1 MSASDP
7 KEENAAADEDVVEI
21 PAHPAAS
28 KKDSKAS
35 GGILPTVLGLLG
47 LTLIA
52 VIGYGSTNEWFGLF
66 AESDSVPGP
75 ELQKE
80 NPLSNGDQ
88 TDSNRN
94 LPASRNLAGNGNPSS
109 ADSQTSDEETAR
121 KEDLPPLDPIPSEK
135 AVEVIEECKRVAN
148 HLYGTMPNS
157 LEAKEMLA
165 RTEFEFGDTA
175 KARVVWES
183 ILKLNPQFLYALRGL
198 GDIATQEGELELAV
212 NYYRKACE
220 CDPTSISRRVTLG
233 VALTQAAK
241 LEEAKT
247 ELESALENNPGHG
260 GALAELGQVLLLLKD
275 FEGAKTR
282 LEAALAAQIPPN
294 NIAKPHLG
302 LVTAYQRLRD
312 REKAKFHQVEYQ
324 KLSRDGSQVN
334 SETRD
339 YNDLAAIRED
349 VGRFYVD
356 MARVYVTGGFP
367 ASASLLL
374 IRTSQ
379 MDKQN
384 TGCRQA
390 LAFFSMQQRKPYE
403 AIRWLGELQKIEPEN
418 FTYTKE
424 ISRLYVQTSEME
436 KAESVLIEF
445 LDADPDNAA
454 ALHGTAMFF
463 YSLLPND
470 GKGAK
475 FAQRLVDQAP
485 SGENYALLA
494 SIQDAAGKNDEA
506 IEAMSKAA
514 ELSPENSK
522 YSDALKVLRGEI
534 IPADIPSSDSSG
546 PIISPPP
553 STSVPPVVNSG
564 SDQ

>member
-7 KEENAAADEDVVEI
+7 QQENAAADEDVVEI

-28 KKDSKAS
+28 KTDSKAS

-52 VIGYGSTNEWFGLF
+52 VIGYGSTNEWFGLL
-66 AESDSVPGP
+66 AKSDSAL
-75 ELQKE
+75 EAETQKE
-80 NPLSNGDQ
+80 EILSNGDQ
-88 TDSNRN
+88 PGSKPDLEASQNSPSN
-94 LPASRNLAGNGNPSS
+94 GDPSS
-109 ADSQTSDEETAR
+109 TDSQTNEETAR
-121 KEDLPPLDPIPSEK
+121 KEDLPPLDPIPSDK

-212 NYYRKACE
+212 SYYRKACE
-220 CDPTSISRRVTLG
+220 FDPTSISRKVTLG

-241 LEEAKT
+241 LEDAKT
-247 ELESALENNPGHG
+247 ELESALETNPDHG

-275 FEGAKTR
+275 FEGAKDR
-282 LEAALAAQIPPN
+282 LEAALVAKIPPN
-294 NIAKPHLG
+294 NLAKPHLG

-312 REKAKFHQVEYQ
+312 REKAQFHQAEYQ

-339 YNDLAAIRED
+339 YNDLEAIRED

-403 AIRWLGELQKIEPEN
+403 AIRWLGELQKLEPKN

-436 KAESVLIEF
+436 KAESVLLEF
-445 LDADPDNAA
+445 LEADPDNAA
-454 ALHGTAMFF
+454 ALHGAAMFF
-463 YSLLPND
+463 YSLLPKE
-470 GKGAK
+470 GKGAE
-475 FAQRLVDQAP
+475 FAQRLVEQAP

-506 IEAMSKAA
+506 IEAMAKAT
-514 ELSPENSK
+514 ELSPENNK

-534 IPADIPSSDSSG
+534 IPAEIPSSDGPG
-546 PIISPPP
+546 PIIPPP
-553 STSVPPVVNSG
+553 PGTSAAPVENNPG
-564 SDQ
+564 SNQ

>member
-1 MSASDP
+1 MSASAP
-7 KEENAAADEDVVEI
+7 KEENASADEDVVEI

-28 KKDSKAS
+28 KTDSKAS

-52 VIGYGSTNEWFGLF
+52 VIGYGSTNEWFGLL
-66 AESDSVPGP
+66 AKSDSPP
-75 ELQKE
+75 ESETQKE
-80 NPLSNGDQ
+80 ELLSNGDQ
-88 TDSNRN
+88 PDSNSN
-94 LPASRNLAGNGNPSS
+94 LTASQNSPSNRVPS
-109 ADSQTSDEETAR
+109 PADSQANAQEPAR
-121 KEDLPPLDPIPSEK
+121 KEDLPPLDPIPSDK

-148 HLYGTMPNS
+148 HLFGTMPNS

-220 CDPTSISRRVTLG
+220 FDPTSISRKVTLG

-241 LEEAKT
+241 LEEAKI
-247 ELESALENNPGHG
+247 ELESALETNPDHG

-275 FEGAKTR
+275 FEGAKNR
-282 LEAALAAQIPPN
+282 LDAALVAKIPPN
-294 NIAKPHLG
+294 NLAKPHLG
-302 LVTAYQRLRD
+302 LVTAYQRLQD
-312 REKAKFHQVEYQ
+312 REKAKFHQAEYQ

-339 YNDLAAIRED
+339 YDDLEAIRED

-384 TGCRQA
+384 TDCRQA
-390 LAFFSMQQRKPYE
+390 LA
-403 AIRWLGELQKIEPEN
+403 
-418 FTYTKE
+418 
-424 ISRLYVQTSEME
+424 
-436 KAESVLIEF
+436 
-445 LDADPDNAA
+445 
-454 ALHGTAMFF
+454 
-463 YSLLPND
+463 
-470 GKGAK
+470 
-475 FAQRLVDQAP
+475 
-485 SGENYALLA
+485 
-494 SIQDAAGKNDEA
+494 
-506 IEAMSKAA
+506 
-514 ELSPENSK
+514 
-522 YSDALKVLRGEI
+522 
-534 IPADIPSSDSSG
+534 
-546 PIISPPP
+546 
-553 STSVPPVVNSG
+553 
-564 SDQ
+564 